1 MSACGNGFSNP
12 SFSAHD
18 RVRILKG
25 RLEAGRLVVNAL
37 LGVYGLVLAYIMLGL
52 IFDFSVSGDVF
63 FGLSFALLFFALG
76 QAVYELG
83 AKNAIVFLVI
93 SSAVGFLAEA
103 LGTNTGIP
111 FGKYHYTDF
120 LGQVVLGVPIVVP
133 LVWFVISYVTFS
145 LCFSYFY
152 GQRPEKKTR
161 NLLLGLVAVC
171 AFGAMAWDLLIDPMF
186 SSY

>member
-25 RLEAGRLVVNAL
+25 RLEAGRLVVHAL
-37 LGVYGLVLAYIMLGL
+37 LGVYGLVLAYILLGL
-52 IFDFSVSGDVF
+52 IFDFPVSGDVF

-76 QAVYELG
+76 QSVYELG

-111 FGKYHYTDF
+111 FGKYHYTNF
-120 LGQVVLGVPIVVP
+120 LGQVALGAVHSMVVSVVLQNLPSRPRAPVP
-133 LVWFVISYVTFS
+133 LRALASAAGIKCTTHTGTTPWPQ
-145 LCFSYFY
+145 
-152 GQRPEKKTR
+152 GPR
-161 NLLLGLVAVC
+161 LLRRSAKLPG
-171 AFGAMAWDLLIDPMF
+171 
-186 SSY
+186 